1 MLLGVGCLSGT
12 HLRFYDLRELLRILS
27 ETLERVL
34 ISTHNVDT
42 LPINI
47 CRKKLGIFR
56 AHNGGDLIM
65 GIEDIRK
72 LTFPWNSRWQH
83 FSRTWYLKL
92 FYDVDSIWASILR
105 RWESLHTST
114 SLMMFLT
121 FYHTGMSWAR
131 ISATTSIIM

>member
-1 MLLGVGCLSGT
+1 
-12 HLRFYDLRELLRILS
+12 
-27 ETLERVL
+27 
-34 ISTHNVDT
+34 
-42 LPINI
+42 
-47 CRKKLGIFR
+47 
-56 AHNGGDLIM
+56 M